1 MRIFR
6 IGEVDHPE
14 IAGAKVI
21 AEREVLPG
29 SEQLQEW
36 PSLLRALQLAKEKQ
50 QGAETPDLPPE
61 QVSDEANS
69 ELIIDD

>member
-21 AEREVLPG
+21 AEIEVLPG

-36 PSLLRALQLAKEKQ
+36 PSLLRALQLARERKRPTYRRNRFPTK
-50 QGAETPDLPPE
+50 
-61 QVSDEANS
+61 
-69 ELIIDD
+69 LIQNL